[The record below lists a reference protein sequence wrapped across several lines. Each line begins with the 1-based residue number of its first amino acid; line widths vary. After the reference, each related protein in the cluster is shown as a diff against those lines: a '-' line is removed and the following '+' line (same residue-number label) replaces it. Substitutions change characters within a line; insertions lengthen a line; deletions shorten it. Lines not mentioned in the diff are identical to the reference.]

1 MPELYSWTK
10 LNTRSAM
17 KNLMAIAVFP
27 KIEKENLE
35 RFKEV
40 ATEMLQSIRSQDS
53 ILRYELFFT
62 LDETSCVVLE
72 EYINPAGV
80 FEHVEQHSKYL
91 VELSALGG
99 RIQGNM
105 FPLSSEGDEI
115 SEIKKKWDSNM
126 HMYFD
131 GKR

>member
-1 MPELYSWTK
+1 
-10 LNTRSAM
+10 M

-27 KIEKENLE
+27 KIEKKNLE

-72 EYINPAGV
+72 EYIDPVGV

-99 RIQGNM
+99 KIQGNM

-115 SEIKKKWDSNM
+115 SEIKEKWDSNM

>member
-1 MPELYSWTK
+1 M
-10 LNTRSAM
+10 
-17 KNLMAIAVFP
+17 
-27 KIEKENLE
+27 
-35 RFKEV
+35 
-40 ATEMLQSIRSQDS
+40 
-53 ILRYELFFT
+53 
-62 LDETSCVVLE
+62 VLE

-99 RIQGNM
+99 KIQGNM

-115 SEIKKKWDSNM
+115 SEIKEKWDSNM